1 MGEYKTGGKSG
12 TAIRSNNWD
21 AHTIKIKLC
30 FKSVLGMTLNCIRS
44 GGCNSGTQWCYPF
57 PTLHPGPRWPR
68 VVQPDRAPI
77 QGTSWPPRAQ
87 SFGLD
92 SILGEHNT
100 ASKPHRKQPQITKS
114 IIFSCGQKPSYLRSH
129 STRWKM
135 TMLYFKRRV
144 PSFADSL
151 QSLHGT
157 SSCDLQNNIN
167 GFLKLL
173 EKSLFF
179 LQNTSPV
186 ATPLHSN
193 TRQTT
198 TASVPLPIHQTHSDQ
213 NLQTQYLHFGL
224 TAQPQCHSPAKCKWC
239 YN

>member
-1 MGEYKTGGKSG
+1 M
-12 TAIRSNNWD
+12 
-21 AHTIKIKLC
+21 
-30 FKSVLGMTLNCIRS
+30 
-44 GGCNSGTQWCYPF
+44 
-57 PTLHPGPRWPR
+57 
-68 VVQPDRAPI
+68 QPVRAPI
-77 QGTSWPPRAQ
+77 QGTSWLARAQ

-100 ASKPHRKQPQITKS
+100 ASKPHRKQPQITTC
-114 IIFSCGQKPSYLRSH
+114 IIFSCGQKPSYLMSH
-129 STRWKM
+129 STRRKM
-135 TMLYFKRRV
+135 TMIYFKRRV

-151 QSLHGT
+151 QSLHAM

-186 ATPLHSN
+186 ATLLYSS

-198 TASVPLPIHQTHSDQ
+198 TASAPLPLHQTHSDL
-213 NLQTQYLHFGL
+213 NLQTEYLHSGL
-224 TAQPQCHSPAKCKWC
+224 TAEPQCHSPARCKWC